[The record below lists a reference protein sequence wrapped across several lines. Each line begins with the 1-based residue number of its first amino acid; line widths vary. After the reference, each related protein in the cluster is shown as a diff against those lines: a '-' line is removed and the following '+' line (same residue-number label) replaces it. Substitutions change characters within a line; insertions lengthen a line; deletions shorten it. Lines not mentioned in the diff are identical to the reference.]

1 METKYNRTH
10 IDLQIITQKTKD
22 ETKKTWGANF
32 QNCQAKKGALVQ
44 SIPLYI

>member
-1 METKYNRTH
+1 MLLVTLTVK
-10 IDLQIITQKTKD
+10 DLLRQWRRNGPD
-22 ETKKTWGANF
+22 SGGASF